1 MFAPGPP
8 GCRRVVVA
16 TNIAE
21 TSVTVEGVVFV
32 VDPGMVKQKSH
43 NPQTGLDS
51 LEVVPIS
58 RCLAS
63 AAVVC
68 GRSGYAHLVSCTYSG
83 LHTQGG
89 QLLLLCIP
97 GAVGPSLCLS

>member
-21 TSVTVEGVVFV
+21 TSVTVEGVVYV

-58 RCLAS
+58 RCIVFAVDACSRYAVLS
-63 AAVVC
+63 AAQFWVWGTQCCCCASQEQCAMFSGCPDVC
-68 GRSGYAHLVSCTYSG
+68 
-83 LHTQGG
+83 
-89 QLLLLCIP
+89 
-97 GAVGPSLCLS
+97 

>member
-21 TSVTVEGVVFV
+21 TSVTVEGVVYV

-58 RCLAS
+58 RCIVF
-63 AAVVC
+63 AVC
-68 GRSGYAHLVSCTYSG
+68 C
-83 LHTQGG
+83 
-89 QLLLLCIP
+89 
-97 GAVGPSLCLS
+97 